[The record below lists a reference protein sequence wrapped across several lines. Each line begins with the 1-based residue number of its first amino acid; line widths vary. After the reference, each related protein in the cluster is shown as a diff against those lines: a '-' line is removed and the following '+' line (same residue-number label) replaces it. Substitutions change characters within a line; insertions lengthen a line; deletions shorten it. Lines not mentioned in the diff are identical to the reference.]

1 MCPWLPLSCKHITT
15 VPVLLDK
22 QHHCHWCLILGSV
35 SKDVFERRASTGS
48 EAFSLFICLGANKF
62 VLLSFFSL
70 IKTIYQRVSTK
81 PLPNDAKSPLPV
93 DARRSKTP
101 LLKLP
106 IVPFVSKLPHLP
118 PPSPAHLRAWVKRA
132 YLQAI
137 NNWTRLTKISWFVSG
152 ELINLAE
159 ANNKTL
165 QDTDESR
172 YFVITEF
179 NNCLI
184 IGSLSLFLIIC
195 KAICY
200 SFFLQL

>member
-1 MCPWLPLSCKHITT
+1 MF
-15 VPVLLDK
+15 
-22 QHHCHWCLILGSV
+22 Q
-35 SKDVFERRASTGS
+35 
-48 EAFSLFICLGANKF
+48 
-62 VLLSFFSL
+62 
-70 IKTIYQRVSTK
+70 

-93 DARRSKTP
+93 DVRRSKTP

-137 NNWTRLTKISWFVSG
+137 NSYWTRLTKISWFVSG
-152 ELINLAE
+152 EQINLAE

-179 NNCLI
+179 NNCFI
-184 IGSLSLFLIIC
+184 IQKQSAIPSFCSC
-195 KAICY
+195 K
-200 SFFLQL
+200 Q